1 MYSLRKPTVI
11 AVALGLAIVLTMG
24 MLTIFKAN
32 AVTPVLQAGVP
43 SEDGIQP
50 EVINGDNPECSDLG
64 DYPGEYLPASKDHSL
79 KFDPPQA
86 GTKTSTDGYLTV
98 TVDRVYKRYLQRLH
112 WPVLRLVFEPR
123 CRPGYRQGRKRG
135 GLLRLRPYDGSGAEQ
150 GRRPPARSDQ
160 RQRILRRPEPHGLL
174 L

>member
-32 AVTPVLQAGVP
+32 AVTPVLQAGTP

-98 TVDRVYKRYLQRLH
+98 TVDRVYNDTYNGYTGQFFDWSSNRD
-112 WPVLRLVFEPR
+112 VDLVIA
-123 CRPGYRQGRKRG
+123 K
-135 GLLRLRPYDGSGAEQ
+135 GA
-150 GRRPPARSDQ
+150 
-160 RQRILRRPEPHGLL
+160 
-174 L
+174 